1 MERVNRYIEEV
12 EREFCLRQDKNRC
25 IAMIKKDANDMIVYY
40 LEDLYNNEDLY
51 EAILAVLVSA
61 FNRKEI
67 DLPFFSSCIK
77 KLTKLYIYGKE
88 GR

>member
-12 EREFCLRQDKNRC
+12 EREFCLHQEKNRC
-25 IAMIKKDANDMIVYY
+25 IAMIKKDANDMIIYY
-40 LEDLYNNEDLY
+40 SEDLYNNKDLY
-51 EAILAVLVSA
+51 KAILAVLVSV